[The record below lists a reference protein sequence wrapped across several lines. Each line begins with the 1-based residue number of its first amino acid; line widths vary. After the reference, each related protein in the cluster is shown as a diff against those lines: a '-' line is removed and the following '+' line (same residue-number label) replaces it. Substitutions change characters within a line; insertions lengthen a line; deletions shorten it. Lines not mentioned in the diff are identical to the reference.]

1 MLYYLMLDAKKIR
14 DDFPILK
21 NNPNLIYFDNSAST
35 QKPKQVIE
43 KIKEV
48 YEKYYANIHRG
59 VYGLSVKSTE
69 LYEDSHKEV
78 ANFINAK
85 DWREIVFTK
94 NTTEAINLIAYSFAL
109 NNLKKDDKIVLSI
122 MEHHSNLVPW
132 QFVSKKTG
140 ATLEYIGLTKDYR
153 LDLNDAEKKID
164 EKTKIVAITN
174 MSNVLGTINEV
185 EEIIKIAHEK
195 GAIVVVD
202 GAQSVPHMKTD
213 VRKIDAD
220 FLAFSAHKMLGPSG
234 IGVLYGKKE
243 LLEKMDPFL
252 YGGDMISDVDFNE
265 AYWNELPWKF
275 EAGTPNICDGIAFM
289 EAIKYLKN
297 LGMENVETYERSLV
311 EFFLERFNE
320 IRDKFGDKIE
330 LIGPNDTK
338 NRGAVFSLFFKDLHP
353 HFVAKALDLKN
364 IAVRS
369 GYHCAHPLMKYL
381 KIFEKGGTV
390 RASLYIYNTKEEI
403 ERFFE
408 EIENILKTR

>member
-1 MLYYLMLDAKKIR
+1 MIDVKKIR
-14 DDFPILK
+14 EDFPIFK
-21 NNPNLIYFDNSAST
+21 NNPNLIYFDNAAST

-43 KIKEV
+43 KVKEV
-48 YEKYYANIHRG
+48 YEKYYSNIHRG
-59 VYGLSVKSTE
+59 VYNLSIKSSE
-69 LYEDSHKEV
+69 MYEDSHKIV

-85 DWREIVFTK
+85 DWSEVIFTK

-109 NNLKKDDKIVLSI
+109 NNLKKGDKIVLSV

-153 LDLNDAEKKID
+153 LDLNELEKKID

-289 EAIKYLKN
+289 EAIKYLEK
-297 LGMENVETYERSLV
+297 LGMENIEAYERSLV
-311 EFFLERFNE
+311 EFFLKRFNE
-320 IRDKFGDKIE
+320 IKNKFIDKIE

-338 NRGAVFSLFFKDLHP
+338 NRGAVFSFVFKDLHP
-353 HFVAKALDLKN
+353 HFVAKNLDLRN

-381 KIFEKGGTV
+381 KIFDKGGTV
-390 RASLYIYNTKEEI
+390 RASLYVYNTKEEV

-408 EIENILKTR
+408 EIENILKQH

>member
-1 MLYYLMLDAKKIR
+1 MLDAKKIR

-59 VYGLSVKSTE
+59 VYGLSVKSSE
-69 LYEDSHKEV
+69 LYEDSHRAV
-78 ANFINAK
+78 ANFINARE
-85 DWREIVFTK
+85 WREIIFTK
-94 NTTEAINLIAYSFAL
+94 NTTEAINLVAYSFAL
-109 NNLKKDDKIVLSI
+109 NNLRKGDKIVLSV

-132 QFVSKKTG
+132 QFISKKTG

-174 MSNVLGTINEV
+174 MSNVLGTLNEV
-185 EEIIKIAHEK
+185 EEIVKIAHEK

-289 EAIKYLKN
+289 EAIKYLEK

-311 EFFLERFNE
+311 EFFLKRFNE
-320 IRDKFGDKIE
+320 IKNKFGDKIE

-390 RASLYIYNTKEEI
+390 RASLYVYNTKEEI

-408 EIENILKTR
+408 EIENILKQH

>member
-1 MLYYLMLDAKKIR
+1 MLDVKKIR
-14 DDFPILK
+14 DDFPIFK
-21 NNPNLIYFDNSAST
+21 NNPNLIYFDNADSS
-35 QKPKQVIE
+35 QKPEQVIE

-59 VYGLSVKSTE
+59 VYGLSIKSSE
-69 LYEDSHKEV
+69 MYEDSHKAV

-85 DWREIVFTK
+85 EWSEIIFTK
-94 NTTEAINLIAYSFAL
+94 NTTEAINLIAYSFAS
-109 NNLKKDDKIVLSI
+109 NNLREDDKIVLSV

-132 QFVSKKTG
+132 QLVSKKTG
-140 ATLEYIGLTKDYR
+140 AALEYIGLTKDYR

-164 EKTKIVAITN
+164 EKTKIVAITK

-185 EEIIKIAHEK
+185 EGIIKIAHEK

-202 GAQSVPHMKTD
+202 GAQSVPHIKTD

-275 EAGTPNICDGIAFM
+275 EAGTPNICNGIAFM
-289 EAIKYLKN
+289 EAIKYLEK
-297 LGMENVETYERSLV
+297 LGMENVETYEKGLV
-311 EFFLERFNE
+311 EFFLKRFNE
-320 IRDKFGDKIE
+320 IKSKFNDKIE

-338 NRGAVFSLFFKDLHP
+338 NRGAIFSFFFKDLHP
-353 HFVAKALDLKN
+353 HFVAKALDLRN

-381 KIFEKGGTV
+381 KIFDKGGTV
-390 RASLYIYNTKEEI
+390 RASLYVYNTKGEI

-408 EIENILKTR
+408 EIENILKQH

>member
-1 MLYYLMLDAKKIR
+1 MLDVKKIR
-14 DDFPILK
+14 EDFPIFK
-21 NNPNLIYFDNSAST
+21 NNPSLIYFDNSAST

-43 KIKEV
+43 KVKEV

-275 EAGTPNICDGIAFM
+275 EAGTPNICDGIAFI
-289 EAIKYLKN
+289 EAIKYLEK
-297 LGMENVETYERSLV
+297 LGMKNVETYERDLI
-311 EFFLERFNE
+311 EFFLKRFNE
-320 IRDKFGDKIE
+320 IKNKFNDKIE

-338 NRGAVFSLFFKDLHP
+338 NRGAVFSLLFKDLHP
-353 HFVAKALDLKN
+353 HFVAKALDLRN

-381 KIFEKGGTV
+381 KIFDKGGTV
-390 RASLYIYNTKEEI
+390 RASLYIYNTKDEI
-403 ERFFE
+403 EIFFE
-408 EIENILKTR
+408 EIEKILKQH

>member
-1 MLYYLMLDAKKIR
+1 MLDVKKIR
-14 DDFPILK
+14 EDFPIFK

-48 YEKYYANIHRG
+48 YENYYANIHRG
-59 VYGLSVKSTE
+59 IYSLSIKSSE
-69 LYEDSHKEV
+69 LYEDSHRAV
-78 ANFINAK
+78 ANFINA
-85 DWREIVFTK
+85 REWSEIIFTK
-94 NTTEAINLIAYSFAL
+94 NTTEAINLVAYSFAL
-109 NNLKKDDKIVLSI
+109 NNLRKGDKIVLSV

-153 LDLNDAEKKID
+153 LDLNEAEKKID

-213 VRKIDAD
+213 VRKMDVD
-220 FLAFSAHKMLGPSG
+220 FLAFSAHKMLGPTG

-252 YGGDMISDVDFNE
+252 YGGDMIRDVDFNE
-265 AYWNELPWKF
+265 ACWNELPWKF

-289 EAIKYLKN
+289 EAIKYLKE
-297 LGMENVETYERSLV
+297 LGMENVETYERNLIN
-311 EFFLERFNE
+311 FFLKRFDE
-320 IRDKFGDKIE
+320 IKSKFDDKIE
-330 LIGPNDTK
+330 LIGPNDNK
-338 NRGAVFSLFFKDLHP
+338 NRGAIFSLFFKDLHP
-353 HFVAKALDLKN
+353 HFVAKALDLRN

-381 KIFEKGGTV
+381 KIFDKGGTV
-390 RASLYIYNTKEEI
+390 RASLYIYNTREEI
-403 ERFFE
+403 EIFFE
-408 EIENILKTR
+408 EIEKILKQH

>member
-1 MLYYLMLDAKKIR
+1 MLDAKKIR

-59 VYGLSVKSTE
+59 VYGLSVKSSE

-109 NNLKKDDKIVLSI
+109 NNLKEDDKIVLSI

-311 EFFLERFNE
+311 EFFLKRFNE

-408 EIENILKTR
+408 EIENILKQH

>member
-1 MLYYLMLDAKKIR
+1 MLDAKKIR

-59 VYGLSVKSTE
+59 VYGLSVKSSE

-109 NNLKKDDKIVLSI
+109 NNLRKGDKIVLSI

-311 EFFLERFNE
+311 EFFFKRFNE
-320 IRDKFGDKIE
+320 IRDKLGDKIE

-353 HFVAKALDLKN
+353 HFVAKALDLKS

-408 EIENILKTR
+408 EIENILKQH

>member
-1 MLYYLMLDAKKIR
+1 MIDIKKIR
-14 DDFPILK
+14 DDFPIFK
-21 NNPNLIYFDNSAST
+21 NNPNLIYFDNAAST

-48 YEKYYANIHRG
+48 YEKYYSNIHRG
-59 VYGLSVKSTE
+59 VYNLSIKSSE
-69 LYEDSHKEV
+69 MYEDSHKIV

-85 DWREIVFTK
+85 EWSEIIFTK

-109 NNLKKDDKIVLSI
+109 NNLKKGDKIVLSV

-153 LDLNDAEKKID
+153 LDLNEVEKKID

-243 LLEKMDPFL
+243 VLEKMDPFL

-289 EAIKYLKN
+289 EAIEYLKN
-297 LGMENVETYERSLV
+297 LGMENVETYERSLI
-311 EFFLERFNE
+311 EFFLKRFNE
-320 IRDKFGDKIE
+320 TRDKFDDKIE

-390 RASLYIYNTKEEI
+390 RASLYVYNTKEEI

-408 EIENILKTR
+408 EIENILKQH

>member
-1 MLYYLMLDAKKIR
+1 
-14 DDFPILK
+14 
-21 NNPNLIYFDNSAST
+21 
-35 QKPKQVIE
+35 
-43 KIKEV
+43 
-48 YEKYYANIHRG
+48 
-59 VYGLSVKSTE
+59 
-69 LYEDSHKEV
+69 
-78 ANFINAK
+78 
-85 DWREIVFTK
+85 
-94 NTTEAINLIAYSFAL
+94 
-109 NNLKKDDKIVLSI
+109 
-122 MEHHSNLVPW
+122 
-132 QFVSKKTG
+132 
-140 ATLEYIGLTKDYR
+140 
-153 LDLNDAEKKID
+153 
-164 EKTKIVAITN
+164 
-174 MSNVLGTINEV
+174 
-185 EEIIKIAHEK
+185 
-195 GAIVVVD
+195 
-202 GAQSVPHMKTD
+202 MKTD

-234 IGVLYGKKE
+234 IGILYGKKE

-311 EFFLERFNE
+311 KFFLEKFNE
-320 IRDKFGDKIE
+320 IKNKFIDKIE

-338 NRGAVFSLFFKDLHP
+338 NRGAVFSFVFKDLHP
-353 HFVAKALDLKN
+353 HFVAKSLDLRN

-390 RASLYIYNTKEEI
+390 RASLYVYNTKEEI

-408 EIENILKTR
+408 EIENILKQH

>member
-1 MLYYLMLDAKKIR
+1 MLDAKKIR

-59 VYGLSVKSTE
+59 VYGLSVKSSE

-109 NNLKKDDKIVLSI
+109 NNLRKGDKIVLSI

-311 EFFLERFNE
+311 EFFFKRFNE
-320 IRDKFGDKIE
+320 IRDKLGDKIE

-408 EIENILKTR
+408 EIENILKQH

>member
-1 MLYYLMLDAKKIR
+1 MIDVKKIR
-14 DDFPILK
+14 DDFPIFK
-21 NNPNLIYFDNSAST
+21 NNPNLIYFDNAAST

-48 YEKYYANIHRG
+48 YEKYYSNIHRG
-59 VYGLSVKSTE
+59 VYNLSIKSSE
-69 LYEDSHKEV
+69 MYEDSHKIV

-85 DWREIVFTK
+85 DWSEVIFTK

-109 NNLKKDDKIVLSI
+109 NNLRKGDKIVLSV

-153 LDLNDAEKKID
+153 LDLNEIEKKID

-185 EEIIKIAHEK
+185 GEIIKIAHEK

-213 VRKIDAD
+213 VIKIDAD

-275 EAGTPNICDGIAFM
+275 EAGTPNICDGIAFI

-297 LGMENVETYERSLV
+297 LEMENVETYERSLV
-311 EFFLERFNE
+311 EFFLKRFNE
-320 IRDKFGDKIE
+320 IRDNFGDKIE
-330 LIGPNDTK
+330 LIGPYDTK

-353 HFVAKALDLKN
+353 HFVAKTLDLRN

-369 GYHCAHPLMKYL
+369 SYHCAHPLMKYL

-390 RASLYIYNTKEEI
+390 RASLYVYNTKEEI

-408 EIENILKTR
+408 EIENILKQH

>member
-59 VYGLSVKSTE
+59 VYGLSVKSSE

-109 NNLKKDDKIVLSI
+109 NNLRKGDKIVLSI

-311 EFFLERFNE
+311 EFFFKRFNE
-320 IRDKFGDKIE
+320 IRDKLGDKIE

-408 EIENILKTR
+408 EIENILKQH